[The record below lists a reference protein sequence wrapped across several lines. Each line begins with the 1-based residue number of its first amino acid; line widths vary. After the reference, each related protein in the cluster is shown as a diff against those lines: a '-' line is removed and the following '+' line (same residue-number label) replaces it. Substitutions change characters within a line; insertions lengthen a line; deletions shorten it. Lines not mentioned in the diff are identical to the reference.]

1 MILWPSAKEQL
12 IGAEQFFNKETT
24 VTKFLIAMILGCL
37 WSSAA
42 LAVGK
47 PETPQAAP
55 PIKVSQGQT
64 QRAEAQALS
73 SADAQAGATATSS
86 SGGNTQ
92 STHIVTRESAAAL
105 AQGSLFLGDCGFAA
119 NGGGSGR
126 GGAGF
131 LGLAWQTPQCNDF
144 KLAGYY
150 FTIGDYATG
159 CAIIAQT
166 PAGKRQAKRGI
177 TLPQCSNPA
186 PPAPVTPVPLLP
198 AVITVEVKDDAKCKE
213 KVDRVFERCVSK

>member
-1 MILWPSAKEQL
+1 MKITVMIVLGYLW
-12 IGAEQFFNKETT
+12 GA
-24 VTKFLIAMILGCL
+24 
-37 WSSAA
+37 AA
-42 LAVGK
+42 LATVK
-47 PETPQAAP
+47 PEPPPEKQTQTQAQQQAQ
-55 PIKVSQGQT
+55 KQQQSQGQS
-64 QRAEAQALS
+64 QRAQ
-73 SADAQAGATATSS
+73 ADAHAAAHAAATSN

-105 AQGSLFLGDCGFAA
+105 AQGSLVLGDCGFASNA
-119 NGGGSGR
+119 GGSGR

-131 LGLAWQTPQCNDF
+131 LGLVFQTPQCNDF

-177 TLPQCSNPA
+177 TLPQCINPPLETPA
-186 PPAPVTPVPLLP
+186 PPAPQTVVIEKP
-198 AVITVEVKDDAKCKE
+198 ADCPACPDCDKAFKQCVAK
-213 KVDRVFERCVSK
+213 

>member
-1 MILWPSAKEQL
+1 MKASAYALLLLVVPAYATTKEPPAPTKTITQ
-12 IGAEQFFNKETT
+12 TT
-24 VTKFLIAMILGCL
+24 TQKQEARADAY
-37 WSSAA
+37 SAA
-42 LAVGK
+42 DA
-47 PETPQAAP
+47 
-55 PIKVSQGQT
+55 
-64 QRAEAQALS
+64 RAS
-73 SADAQAGATATSS
+73 SN

-92 STHIVTRESAAAL
+92 STHIVSRESAAAL

-159 CAIIAQT
+159 CAIIAAT

-186 PPAPVTPVPLLP
+186 PAQPGSALP
-198 AVITVEVKDDAKCKE
+198 AQITVKVEDTAACQAQTDKAFKQCVAK
-213 KVDRVFERCVSK
+213 

>member
-1 MILWPSAKEQL
+1 MK
-12 IGAEQFFNKETT
+12 
-24 VTKFLIAMILGCL
+24 IAMLVVVGCL
-37 WSSAA
+37 WPAMA
-42 LAVGK
+42 LATGK
-47 PETPQAAP
+47 PEPIPPAPVKFAQDQGQLQGQAQGQ
-55 PIKVSQGQT
+55 IQGQEQSQGQS

-73 SADAQAGATATSS
+73 NSESAAQAGATATSS

-105 AQGSLFLGDCGFAA
+105 AQGSLFVGDCGFAGNA
-119 NGGGSGR
+119 GGSGR

-159 CAIIAQT
+159 CAIIAET

-177 TLPQCSNPA
+177 ALPQCANP
-186 PPAPVTPVPLLP
+186 PPVVPVPPTVVIEKP
-198 AVITVEVKDDAKCKE
+198 ADCPACPDCDKAFKQCVAK
-213 KVDRVFERCVSK
+213 

>member
-1 MILWPSAKEQL
+1 MKTLILAGLVLAS
-12 IGAEQFFNKETT
+12 T
-24 VTKFLIAMILGCL
+24 
-37 WSSAA
+37 AA
-42 LAVGK
+42 LATGK
-47 PETPQAAP
+47 PQPEPVKPPQQA
-55 PIKVSQGQT
+55 QGQT
-64 QRAEAQALS
+64 QGQTQGQAQQQAQGQAQAMQQSQRAEAQALS
-73 SADAQAGATATSS
+73 ASESSAQAGATASS
-86 SGGNTQ
+86 NSGGNTQ

-186 PPAPVTPVPLLP
+186 PPAPVAPAPLLP

>member
-1 MILWPSAKEQL
+1 MKTLILAGLVLAS
-12 IGAEQFFNKETT
+12 T
-24 VTKFLIAMILGCL
+24 
-37 WSSAA
+37 AA
-42 LAVGK
+42 FAVGK
-47 PETPQAAP
+47 PEPEPVKPPQQ
-55 PIKVSQGQT
+55 VQGQT
-64 QRAEAQALS
+64 QGQTQGQAQQQAQSQRAEAQALS
-73 SADAQAGATATSS
+73 NAEASAQAGSTATSS

-177 TLPQCSNPA
+177 TLPQCTNPA
-186 PPAPVTPVPLLP
+186 PPAPVTPAPLLP
-198 AVITVEVKDDAKCKE
+198 AVITVEVKDDAKCTE
-213 KVDRVFERCVSK
+213 KVNRVFERCVSK

>member
-1 MILWPSAKEQL
+1 MKSNSFIAILVLMLLPP
-12 IGAEQFFNKETT
+12 
-24 VTKFLIAMILGCL
+24 
-37 WSSAA
+37 AA
-42 LAVGK
+42 FATGK
-47 PETPQAAP
+47 PETPPAAP
-55 PIKVSQGQT
+55 PIKVSQGQSQGQLQQQSQGQS

-73 SADAQAGATATSS
+73 TSEASAQAGSTATSS

-150 FTIGDYATG
+150 FTIGDYVTG
-159 CAIIAQT
+159 CAIIAAT

-177 TLPQCSNPA
+177 TLPQCSNPP
-186 PPAPVTPVPLLP
+186 PPADVTPAPELP
-198 AVITVEVKDDAKCKE
+198 TTITVEVKDDAKCNE
-213 KVDRVFERCVSK
+213 KLDRVFERCVSK

>member
-1 MILWPSAKEQL
+1 MKTLILAGLVLAS
-12 IGAEQFFNKETT
+12 T
-24 VTKFLIAMILGCL
+24 
-37 WSSAA
+37 AA
-42 LAVGK
+42 LATGK
-47 PETPQAAP
+47 PQPEPVKPPQQA
-55 PIKVSQGQT
+55 QGQT
-64 QRAEAQALS
+64 QGQTQGQAQQQAQSQRAEAQALS
-73 SADAQAGATATSS
+73 NAEASAQAGSTATSS

-105 AQGSLFLGDCGFAA
+105 AQGSLFLGECGFAA

-177 TLPQCSNPA
+177 TLPQCTNPA
-186 PPAPVTPVPLLP
+186 PPAPVTPAPLLP
-198 AVITVEVKDDAKCKE
+198 AVITVEVKDDAKCTE
-213 KVDRVFERCVSK
+213 KVNRVFERCVSK

>member
-1 MILWPSAKEQL
+1 MKTRSSIAILVLMLLPPAAFANDKPQTPPDPL
-12 IGAEQFFNKETT
+12 P
-24 VTKFLIAMILGCL
+24 TKI
-37 WSSAA
+37 
-42 LAVGK
+42 
-47 PETPQAAP
+47 Q
-55 PIKVSQGQT
+55 QGQQQAQGQLQQQT
-64 QRAEAQALS
+64 QGQSQRAEAQALS
-73 SADAQAGATATSS
+73 TADASAQAGSTATSS

-177 TLPQCSNPA
+177 KLPQCSNPP
-186 PPAPVTPVPLLP
+186 PPADVTPAPELP
-198 AVITVEVKDDAKCKE
+198 TTITVEVKDDAKCDE
-213 KVDRVFERCVSK
+213 KVDRVFKQCVSK

>member
-1 MILWPSAKEQL
+1 MKSNS
-12 IGAEQFFNKETT
+12 F
-24 VTKFLIAMILGCL
+24 IATLVLMLL
-37 WSSAA
+37 PPAA
-42 LAVGK
+42 FAVGK
-47 PETPQAAP
+47 PETPPAP
-55 PIKVSQGQT
+55 SPIKMSQTQGQSQGQLQT
-64 QRAEAQALS
+64 QSQGQSQRAEAQALS
-73 SADAQAGATATSS
+73 NSESSAQAGSTATSS

-177 TLPQCSNPA
+177 TLPQCTNP
-186 PPAPVTPVPLLP
+186 PQPVEPTPAPLLP
-198 AVITVEVKDDAKCKE
+198 TTITVEVKDDAKCKE